1 MSTIQ
6 TANVSETILGKTRAS
21 VLSALFLQPGPSMY
35 TREIIRATGGSPGAV
50 QRELK
55 TLEDLGLLIR
65 EERGN
70 QVHYRANP
78 QHPIYEDLYGLL
90 VKTTG
95 VADFI
100 RNALE
105 PLKQRIEVA
114 FLYGSLARGALRASS
129 DVDLMVI
136 GRATFQ
142 EVSDHL
148 YEAEG
153 ELRREVN
160 PTVYPPSEFRKR
172 IHEGHHFLSAV
183 LRNEKVM
190 LIGSENELR
199 DLAGQPMAD

>member
-1 MSTIQ
+1 
-6 TANVSETILGKTRAS
+6 
-21 VLSALFLQPGPSMY
+21 MY
-35 TREIIRATGGSPGAV
+35 TREIIRATGMGPGAI

-55 TLEDLGLLIR
+55 MLEEVGLLIR
-65 EERGN
+65 EDRGN
-70 QVHYRANP
+70 QVHYRANT

-95 VADFI
+95 VADLL
-100 RNALE
+100 RKALE
-105 PLKQRIEVA
+105 PLEAKIEVA
-114 FLYGSLARGALRASS
+114 FLYGSLARGDLRAAS

-136 GRATFQ
+136 GQATFQ

-160 PTVYPPSEFRKR
+160 PTVYPPAEFRRR

-183 LRNEKVM
+183 LRSEKVM
-190 LIGSENELR
+190 LIGGENELR